1 MQLSQLSQCTVCS
14 AVELSAGEQRP
25 LKPENKE
32 PEDYNKLLDGGQTEQ
47 FNKKLRNGKLN

>member
-1 MQLSQLSQCTVCS
+1 VCS